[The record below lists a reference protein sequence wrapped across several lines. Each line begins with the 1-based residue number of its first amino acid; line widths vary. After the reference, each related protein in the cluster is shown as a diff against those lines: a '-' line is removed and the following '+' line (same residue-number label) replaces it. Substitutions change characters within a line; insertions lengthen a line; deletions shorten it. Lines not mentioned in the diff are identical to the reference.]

1 MVGFLNAKTSI
12 LILSFYSLSNIFK
25 ILAILFGTVEP
36 FFENAS
42 SELQQHYL
50 DKMPNIV
57 IWWQPST
64 SRINFERAENLNNP
78 ANQVFKDALVELV
91 ENIRCDRAIDVDI
104 R

>member
-1 MVGFLNAKTSI
+1 MLLASYSGKTRNS
-12 LILSFYSLSNIFK
+12 
-25 ILAILFGTVEP
+25 
-36 FFENAS
+36 
-42 SELQQHYL
+42 L

-64 SRINFERAENLNNP
+64 SRINFERAENLDNP

-104 R
+104 W